1 MPMTKEERELKN
13 FQMKYFTR
21 KNLRNTVKQYDRRVV
36 EEYIKDA
43 RQIISA
49 YKDLIK
55 VLGVPMKASPK
66 KNGKNGKN
74 GNKNNN
80 NTPFH
85 TPAQTPR
92 KRTPKAGA
100 LKPPPPPPPPPLL
113 KMGPKRNI
121 KNNRPSNNGGGR
133 PYLNELKKKIATRKN
148 LNNAK

>member
-55 VLGVPMKASPK
+55 VLGVPVKSSPK
-66 KNGKNGKN
+66 KNVNN
-74 GNKNNN
+74 GNKNN

-85 TPAQTPR
+85 TPVQTPR

-100 LKPPPPPPPPPLL
+100 LKPPPPPPPPPSFL
-113 KMGPKRNI
+113 KTVPKRNN
-121 KNNRPSNNGGGR
+121 KNSRPNNNGLGP
-133 PYLNELKKKIATRKN
+133 PYMSELKKMIAPRKN

>member
-21 KNLRNTVKQYDRRVV
+21 KNLRNTVKQYDQRVV

-43 RQIISA
+43 RQIINA

-55 VLGVPMKASPK
+55 VLGVPVKASYK
-66 KNGKNGKN
+66 KNAKN

-92 KRTPKAGA
+92 KRTPKPSA

-113 KMGPKRNI
+113 KMGLKRNN
-121 KNNRPSNNGGGR
+121 KNNRLANIGGGP
-133 PYLNELKKKIATRKN
+133 PYMSELKKMIASRKN

>member
-21 KNLRNTVKQYDRRVV
+21 KNLRNTVKKYDRSVV

-43 RQIISA
+43 RQIINA
-49 YKDLIK
+49 YKDIIK
-55 VLGVPMKASPK
+55 VLGVPVKASPK
-66 KNGKNGKN
+66 KNGKNG
-74 GNKNNN
+74 NKNN

-92 KRTPKAGA
+92 KRTPKPGA
-100 LKPPPPPPPPPLL
+100 FKPPPPPPPPPPLL
-113 KMGPKRNI
+113 KMGPKKNN
-121 KNNRPSNNGGGR
+121 KNNRPANNGGP
-133 PYLNELKKKIATRKN
+133 PYMSELKKMIASRKN

>member
-55 VLGVPMKASPK
+55 VLGVPAKASPK
-66 KNGKNGKN
+66 KN

-85 TPAQTPR
+85 TPLQTPK
-92 KRTPKAGA
+92 KRTPKGGA

-113 KMGPKRNI
+113 KMGPRKN
-121 KNNRPSNNGGGR
+121 KNNKPANNGR
-133 PYLNELKKKIATRKN
+133 PYLNELKKKIAPRKN